1 MNAIA
6 TMTAVFGYF
15 KKRLL
20 RQPQVWL
27 KTAHTYP
34 SPVLPQA
41 LPLAAID
48 AGQIRREAARAL
60 PLYFA
65 KRWKVLP
72 FKVAE
77 GSLFLATPVPP
88 TQNLRENLKRFTRL
102 EVRYQMVSKENYE
115 SLVSEALK

>member
-1 MNAIA
+1 
-6 TMTAVFGYF
+6 MTAVCGYF
-15 KKRLL
+15 RKRLL

-34 SPVLPQA
+34 SLARPLA

-48 AGQIRREAARAL
+48 AGQVRCGAARAL
-60 PLYFA
+60 PLQFS
-65 KRWKVLP
+65 KRWRVLP

-88 TQNLRENLKRFTRL
+88 SEDLRESLKRFTRL
-102 EVRYQMVSKENYE
+102 EVRYQLVSKENYM
-115 SLVSEALK
+115 SLAREVLK

>member
-6 TMTAVFGYF
+6 TVIAAFTYF
-15 KKRLL
+15 RKRLS

-34 SPVLPQA
+34 SLALPAA
-41 LPLAAID
+41 LPLAAVD
-48 AGQIRREAARAL
+48 AGQVRREAARAL
-60 PLYFA
+60 PLHFA
-65 KRWKVLP
+65 RRWKVLP

-88 TQNLRENLKRFTRL
+88 SEDLREDLKRFTRL
-102 EVRYQMVSKENYE
+102 EVRYQLVSKQNYQ
-115 SLVSEALK
+115 SLLSELLM